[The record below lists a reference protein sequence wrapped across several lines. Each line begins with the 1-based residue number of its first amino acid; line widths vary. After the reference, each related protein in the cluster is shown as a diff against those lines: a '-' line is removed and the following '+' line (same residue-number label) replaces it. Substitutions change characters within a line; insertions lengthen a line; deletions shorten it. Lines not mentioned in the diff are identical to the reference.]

1 MLLFCMQQPIR
12 SFLKVLFV
20 RMITSFFVMFGI
32 FCDVILFKNGKYNI
46 TLGIGIW
53 LILYSIQSIN
63 LISKNDILEDASFLS
78 VIKFFIS
85 RYIKVEHSVKN
96 MILALVCTF
105 LLFLLCHDDL
115 NPEMIVVGIYICIS
129 AFYLEM
135 IFDETLKNK

>member
-1 MLLFCMQQPIR
+1 
-12 SFLKVLFV
+12 
-20 RMITSFFVMFGI
+20 MFGI

-78 VIKFFIS
+78 VIKFFIR

-129 AFYLEM
+129 AFYLET
-135 IFDETLKNK
+135 IFDETLKK